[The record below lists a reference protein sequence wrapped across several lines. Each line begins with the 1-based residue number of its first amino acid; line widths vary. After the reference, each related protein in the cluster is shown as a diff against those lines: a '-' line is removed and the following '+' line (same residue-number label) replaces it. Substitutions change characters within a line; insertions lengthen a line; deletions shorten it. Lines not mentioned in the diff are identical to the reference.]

1 MVGVNK
7 LDRENTNQ
15 WSVKKWHTSKKS
27 IEELLIKNIVHLV
40 CFSITHSLQ
49 TMTECPLVDNQI
61 TRQKFTSNNNNNA
74 RLLDVFLEMKK
85 HISIQC
91 YNDAAFL
98 IKISSFGNQLYLL
111 GYLDFFNSD

>member
-74 RLLDVFLEMKK
+74 
-85 HISIQC
+85 S
-91 YNDAAFL
+91 AAGCLPGNEETHFNPMMHAVIL
-98 IKISSFGNQLYLL
+98 IKTSLLFAIRFYLL
-111 GYLDFFNSD
+111 GYWTFYSD

>member
-61 TRQKFTSNNNNNA
+61 TKQKFTSNNNNA
-74 RLLDVFLEMKK
+74 RLLDVFPEMKK

-91 YNDAAFL
+91 YNNAAFL
-98 IKISSFGNQLYLL
+98 IKTSSVGNSIYLL
-111 GYLDFFNSD
+111 WYLENIYSD

>member
-1 MVGVNK
+1 MKDG
-7 LDRENTNQ
+7 
-15 WSVKKWHTSKKS
+15 WSKQVRSGKHKPMECKKVAHKQKKS

-61 TRQKFTSNNNNNA
+61 TRQKFTSNNNM
-74 RLLDVFLEMKK
+74 LVLDVFPEMKK

-91 YNDAAFL
+91 Y
-98 IKISSFGNQLYLL
+98 K
-111 GYLDFFNSD
+111 

>member
-61 TRQKFTSNNNNNA
+61 TRQKFTSNNNI
-74 RLLDVFLEMKK
+74 LVLDVFPEMKK
-85 HISIQC
+85 HISIQY
-91 YNDAAFL
+91 YNDTAFL
-98 IKISSFGNQLYLL
+98 IKTSSFGNKIYLL
-111 GYLDFFNSD
+111 YYLENIYSD

>member
-74 RLLDVFLEMKK
+74 
-85 HISIQC
+85 S
-91 YNDAAFL
+91 AAGCL
-98 IKISSFGNQLYLL
+98 PGNEETH
-111 GYLDFFNSD
+111 FNPMLQ

>member
-1 MVGVNK
+1 MKDG
-7 LDRENTNQ
+7 
-15 WSVKKWHTSKKS
+15 WSKQVRSGKHKPMECKKVAHRQKS

-74 RLLDVFLEMKK
+74 
-85 HISIQC
+85 S
-91 YNDAAFL
+91 AAGCL
-98 IKISSFGNQLYLL
+98 PGNEETH
-111 GYLDFFNSD
+111 FNPML